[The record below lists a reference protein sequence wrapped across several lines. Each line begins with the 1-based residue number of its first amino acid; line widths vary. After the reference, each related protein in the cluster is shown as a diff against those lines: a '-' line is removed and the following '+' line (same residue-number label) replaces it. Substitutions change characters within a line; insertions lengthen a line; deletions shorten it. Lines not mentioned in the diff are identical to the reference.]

1 MFPIS
6 CLVYSINHRVCLL
19 TTIRLEN
26 ITHNVC
32 YVLRLHPWN
41 EIVIDHKFLA
51 TNAIFGIFIS
61 NYAECSY
68 TNIFECIQFNEEPVT
83 L

>member
-1 MFPIS
+1 MMFPIS

-41 EIVIDHKFLA
+41 QIVIDHKFLA
-51 TNAIFGIFIS
+51 TNAIFGYPTMQKAATLIFLSAS
-61 NYAECSY
+61 NL
-68 TNIFECIQFNEEPVT
+68 TKNP
-83 L
+83 